1 MDTMSGGRA
10 RVFGIGG
17 VLAAA
22 MLGGFLASPASAHDT
37 GTFQDKSFTVTLV
50 SPTPTYDANTD
61 QTTIK
66 FTLEGTDK
74 ASHITVVPCGSP
86 TVVSTKGPDGKP
98 AQETGQDP
106 STEHAGTKFDGTLGE
121 YEIVYQGNVPGL
133 EVIVKN
139 GPGHKHFTLKA
150 CTTETTTPSTPTE
163 QTPPSNDPPASN
175 DPPVSNNPPAS
186 NNPSNTPAAN
196 QPSESGTQVAGTTE
210 TKPGSDVLGDQL
222 TAPEAQATLPRTGL
236 PMPALAPIGTVLLA
250 LGGVA
255 TALGRRS
262 R

>member
-1 MDTMSGGRA
+1 MA
-10 RVFGIGG
+10 
-17 VLAAA
+17 
-22 MLGGFLASPASAHDT
+22 PASAHDT
-37 GTFQDKSFTVTLV
+37 GTFQDKNYNVTLL
-50 SPTPTYDANTD
+50 SPTPTYDANTN

-74 ASHITVVPCGSP
+74 ASHITLVPCGSP
-86 TVVSTKGPDGKP
+86 TVVSAKGPGGKE
-98 AQETGQDP
+98 AEGTGQDP

-163 QTPPSNDPPASN
+163 QTPPNNNPPASEN
-175 DPPVSNNPPAS
+175 PPAAENPPAS
-186 NNPSNTPAAN
+186 NNQPNNPATN
-196 QPSESGTQVAGTTE
+196 QPGESGTQVAGATE
-210 TKPGSDVLGDQL
+210 TKPGSDVLSDQL

-250 LGGVA
+250 LGGLTSA
-255 TALGRRS
+255 FGRRT
-262 R
+262 RG